1 MSGKKLSAKLIKEAA
16 QITAATMHEAAG
28 KVGALPAAIKPVAD
42 GVKICG
48 AAYPIKGKGGDNVWL
63 HRAIAEAPKGA
74 ILVADVSG
82 VYEYGY
88 WGDVM
93 TTACLGRGI
102 GGLVINGCVRDKV
115 EIIESGFPVFC
126 RGFAI
131 RGTGKDF
138 AGPGFINKPLDM
150 EGVTI
155 HPGDLING
163 DDDGV
168 VCIPAARVAE
178 VIKLS
183 HAREKKEQDTMAQL
197 RKGKSTMQ
205 IYGWK

>member
-1 MSGKKLSAKLIKEAA
+1 MSGKKLSAKIVAEASKIA
-16 QITAATMHEAAG
+16 AATMHEAAG
-28 KVGALPAAIKPVAD
+28 KVGALPAAIKPVTD
-42 GVKICG
+42 GVRICG
-48 AAYPIKGKGGDNVWL
+48 RAFPVKGKGGDNVWL
-63 HRAIAEAPKGA
+63 HRALAKAGKGD

-93 TTACLGRGI
+93 TTAARARGI
-102 GGLVINGCVRDKV
+102 AGLVINGCVRDKL
-115 EIIESGFPVFC
+115 EIIESGFPLFC

-138 AGPGFINKPLDM
+138 EGPGFINQPLDI
-150 EGVTI
+150 EGVTVN
-155 HPGDLING
+155 PGDLILG

-168 VCIPAARVAE
+168 ICMPAARVAE
-178 VIKLS
+178 VIKKS
-183 HAREKKEQDTMAQL
+183 HAREKKEQETMAQL
-197 RKGKSTMQ
+197 RSGKTTMQ